1 MGRNNEAMRISKTRL
16 SGLIPYC
23 YFVIISVPVFLFVRE
38 YITLDILR
46 VFTEKRTAGI
56 MLGSVL
62 QSSITVVIALV
73 ISWAPA
79 VYLSKKDNIISRF
92 LESTLFIPFFYPA
105 ISVAVTFIILLK
117 DTDLNH
123 TLFSIILAHVFY
135 NSPLFV
141 KYISESLSGMSNE
154 LNDIAELDGIS
165 PLRRFTSVTLHYA
178 LPGILKGGF
187 LVFTYAFTSFAVILL
202 VGNSRFTT
210 YEIAIAEANSL
221 FQPQRMIAY
230 GIIQYLT
237 LFALNMIVSS
247 IKLNTEKTPLKTNY
261 HVNKIITCGAI
272 FYLIFEILIIVIPF
286 IYPFING
293 GYAILLKIFSFD
305 FNKKFPVI
313 ISIINSLILSIISGL
328 IITALS
334 FIILKNRSKLKD
346 TLIFSTIGVSGAFIS
361 IIMLYINITYGIPS
375 VALYYLG
382 VVVITLPIASS
393 LLFDKVVNFPA
404 ALIEQAR
411 SDGAGSA
418 TIFFRIELPL
428 LGRTLLS
435 NVLQIF
441 TIVYGEFT
449 IAYTMGIGRYL
460 PLAST
465 VSYSLASRR
474 MLNEAS
480 ALSCFNI
487 ILITTIFVISG
498 LIPARSKSR

>member
-1 MGRNNEAMRISKTRL
+1 MRITKTRL

-23 YFVIISVPVFLFVRE
+23 YFVLICIPIFLFVKE
-38 YITLDILR
+38 FIAFDILN

-56 MLGSVL
+56 MHGSVI
-62 QSSITVVIALV
+62 QSSITVLIALV

-92 LESTLFIPFFYPA
+92 LDSTLFIPFFYPA

-117 DTDLNH
+117 NTDLNH
-123 TLFSIILAHVFY
+123 TLFSIVVAHVFY

-165 PLRRFTSVTLHYA
+165 PLRRFTGITLHYA

-202 VGNSRFTT
+202 VGNSSFTT

-230 GIIQYLT
+230 GLLQYLT

-247 IKLNTEKTPLKTNY
+247 IKLSTEKTPLKSNY
-261 HVNKIITCGAI
+261 HVSKIITFGAL
-272 FYLIFEILIIVIPF
+272 FYLLFEIIIIIIPF
-286 IYPFING
+286 IYPLING
-293 GYAILLKIFSFD
+293 GYTILLKIFSPG
-305 FNKKFPVI
+305 FNLKFPVVL
-313 ISIINSLILSIISGL
+313 SIINSLVLSIISGL
-328 IITALS
+328 AITTLS
-334 FIILKNRSKLKD
+334 FIILKNRSRLKD

-361 IIMLYINITYGIPS
+361 IIMLYMNITYGIPA
-375 VALYYLG
+375 VILYFFG
-382 VVVITLPIASS
+382 VIIITIPIASS

-411 SDGAGSA
+411 SDGAGST

-460 PLAST
+460 PLSST
-465 VSYSLASRR
+465 VSYSLASKR

-487 ILITTIFVISG
+487 ILITTIFIITG
-498 LIPARSKSR
+498 LITAKSDSR